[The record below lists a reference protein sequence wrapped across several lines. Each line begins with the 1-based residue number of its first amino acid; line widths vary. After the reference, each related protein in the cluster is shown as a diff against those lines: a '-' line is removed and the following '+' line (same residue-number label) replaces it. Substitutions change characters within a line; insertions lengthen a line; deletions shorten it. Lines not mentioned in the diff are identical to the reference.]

1 MWQIVVVGIVL
12 TGAVGYAA
20 RRVYIS
26 FKKAN
31 DPCYGC
37 TGCAL
42 KDIKDKNKRETTMS
56 REEII
61 SQGYTPCKR
70 CNP

>member
-1 MWQIVVVGIVL
+1 MWQYVVVAIVL
-12 TGAVGYAA
+12 TGAVVYAA

-42 KDIKDKNKRETTMS
+42 KDIKDKQNCEKGHYS
-56 REEII
+56 HK
-61 SQGYTPCKR
+61 Q
-70 CNP
+70 

>member
-1 MWQIVVVGIVL
+1 MVRDMWQLGVVIVILVA
-12 TGAVGYAA
+12 AVGYAA
-20 RRVYIS
+20 RHIYIN

-42 KDIKDKNKRETTMS
+42 KDMKDRKNCEKGCYS
-56 REEII
+56 H
-61 SQGYTPCKR
+61 KK
-70 CNP
+70 

>member
-1 MWQIVVVGIVL
+1 MWQLVVVAIVL
-12 TGAVGYAA
+12 IGAVGYAV
-20 RRVYIS
+20 RRIYIN

-42 KDIKDKNKRETTMS
+42 KDIKDKKNCEKGCCS
-56 REEII
+56 H
-61 SQGYTPCKR
+61 KK
-70 CNP
+70 

>member
-1 MWQIVVVGIVL
+1 MGQLGVVIVILVA
-12 TGAVGYAA
+12 AVGYAA
-20 RRVYIS
+20 RHIYIN

-42 KDIKDKNKRETTMS
+42 KDMKQKEKCEK
-56 REEII
+56 E
-61 SQGYTPCKR
+61 GCCHKK
-70 CNP
+70 

>member
-1 MWQIVVVGIVL
+1 MWQYVVVAIVL
-12 TGAVGYAA
+12 TGAVVYAA
-20 RRVYIS
+20 RLIYIR

-42 KDIKDKNKRETTMS
+42 KDIKDKKNCEK
-56 REEII
+56 
-61 SQGYTPCKR
+61 GCCCHKK
-70 CNP
+70 

>member
-42 KDIKDKNKRETTMS
+42 KDIKDKKIAKKGITAIKSS
-56 REEII
+56 RKIW
-61 SQGYTPCKR
+61 QYQ
-70 CNP
+70 